1 MILNEGN
8 CSESV
13 RMGKGGWDGEE
24 RWIKNIFVP
33 HSSTGILE
41 LLLFKFYYIITVF
54 ITSIPNKSTKKE
66 R

>member
-41 LLLFKFYYIITVF
+41 
-54 ITSIPNKSTKKE
+54 
-66 R
+66 